1 MDQEEYRLPPR
12 TLFISFL
19 LVSGGYVLSVT
30 VLFILAYSLATAF
43 SPETLEAIGNEPAI
57 FEQQLNNNPAE
68 ILPQKLYWPLLV
80 LDALACL
87 GIGFAVARLA
97 PFAKMAHS
105 IFLAIIIF
113 IGFLQLAIGAPAG
126 IQWMLIGLMASTPVA
141 TLLGGR
147 LCILLT
153 GTPSPENADH

>member
-30 VLFILAYSLATAF
+30 VLFILAYSLATVIAPD
-43 SPETLEAIGNEPAI
+43 SIELAKNAANL
-57 FEQQLNNNPAE
+57 EQQLNNNPAKV
-68 ILPQKLYWPLLV
+68 LPQKLYWPLLV

-87 GIGFAVARLA
+87 GIGFAVARFA

-113 IGFLQLAIGAPAG
+113 VGFLQSAIGAPAG

-153 GTPSPENADH
+153 GAPSPENADH